1 MLFFRVNVELK
12 GCTMILVE
20 FKNQE
25 IEESIHFNVGKVV
38 ASVAKS

>member
-1 MLFFRVNVELK
+1 
-12 GCTMILVE
+12 LVE